1 MMTLEETMLA
11 LEYIYP
17 GCERVLDDQN
27 IIWLDSRPY
36 PTETELQNALYQ
48 AQLEKAKRDKLA
60 IIESLCEAKMEEG
73 MPWDFNGVTE
83 VIQTRPQDKV
93 NLLGIAIEARHL
105 DTLGHTDVFT
115 PLRVESNVEY
125 PITPQEGVAITSA
138 ALQHIVDKYKRCW
151 LLKDDVR
158 DATTLEAVENATWY
172 EGPLPRPK

>member
-1 MMTLEETMLA
+1 MTLEERILA

-17 GCERVLDDQN
+17 GCERVLDGQN
-27 IIWLDSRPY
+27 IVWLDTRPY

-48 AQLEKAKRDKLA
+48 AQLEKAKREKLA
-60 IIESLCEAKMEEG
+60 IIEKLCEAKMEEG

-93 NLLGIAIEARHL
+93 NLLGIAIEARYL
-105 DTLGHTDVFT
+105 DGLGFTDAFT

-138 ALQHIVDKYKRCW
+138 ALQHIVEKYKRCW

-158 DATTLEAVENATWY
+158 FAQTLEDVENATWY
-172 EGPLPRPK
+172 EGPLPRLE